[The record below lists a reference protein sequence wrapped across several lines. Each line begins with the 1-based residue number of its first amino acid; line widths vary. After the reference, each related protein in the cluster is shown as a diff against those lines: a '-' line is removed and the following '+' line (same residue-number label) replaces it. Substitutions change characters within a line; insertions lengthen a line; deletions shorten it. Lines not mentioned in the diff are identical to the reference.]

1 MGQDPLQLHVSPG
14 AQEACRAALNSLE
27 EEMQQEG
34 GKQAPDSHLGIAGH
48 DEVLKEKVLGL
59 TSLTFRYAFV

>member
-14 AQEACRAALNSLE
+14 AQEACREAFNSLE
-27 EEMQQEG
+27 GEMEQER
-34 GKQAPDSHLGIAGH
+34 GKQAPDCHLGIAGH

-59 TSLTFRYAFV
+59 TSLTFRCAFV